1 MKAHATSVV
10 VLTGAGISAES
21 GLPTFRDKD
30 GLWEGYRV
38 EDVACPAAFQRNPQL
53 VQRFYNLRRA
63 ALLGVVPNAAHLA
76 LARLQREFPGRVTL
90 ITQNIDDLHEQAGAS
105 EVIHMHG
112 ELRRVRCVHCGHGGE
127 WAGDLLTSTAC
138 PGCGRCAG
146 MRPDIVWFGEMPYH
160 MARIEKELEQ
170 ADVFAAIGTS
180 GHVYPAAGFVQLAKL
195 AGARTLEINNAPTLV
210 SECFDR
216 QLSGPATREVPRWVD
231 EMLGGQPGPR
241 VSRLAREGGE

>member
-1 MKAHATSVV
+1 MGVQATSWVI
-10 VLTGAGISAES
+10 LTGAGISAES

-38 EDVACPAAFQRNPQL
+38 EEVACPEAFARNPQL

-63 ALLGVVPNAAHLA
+63 ALRQVLPNAAHVA
-76 LARLQREFPGRVTL
+76 LARLQRERPGQVTL

-112 ELRRVRCVHCGHGGE
+112 ELRKVRCVHCGHGLT
-127 WAGDLLTSTAC
+127 WDQDLFTSTAC
-138 PGCGRCAG
+138 PACGRCGG

-160 MARIEKELEQ
+160 MERIEAALER

-180 GHVYPAAGFVQLAKL
+180 GHVYPAAGFVRAAKL
-195 AGARTLEINNAPTLV
+195 AGALTVEINNAPTLV

-231 EMLGGQPGPR
+231 ELLGAR
-241 VSRLAREGGE
+241 VSRLA